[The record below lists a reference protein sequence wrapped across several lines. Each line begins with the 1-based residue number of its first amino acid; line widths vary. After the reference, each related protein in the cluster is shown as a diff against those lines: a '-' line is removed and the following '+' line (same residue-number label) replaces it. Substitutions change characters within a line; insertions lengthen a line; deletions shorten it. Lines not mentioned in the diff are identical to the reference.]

1 MRNPA
6 RICIMLPRFSRYGG
20 VEQFGFRLAE
30 ALGARGHAV
39 DFICARQEAEPPAGV
54 RVIAVGRPPGPRV
67 GKMLWF
73 LLRAEQVRKKG
84 DYDLSIG
91 LGKTW
96 NQDVLRVGGGPLRN
110 YRNLS
115 EQALP
120 EGFPRR
126 FKRLRRLL
134 SPSDWLT
141 LAVERR
147 QYSGAATVL
156 AVSDLVAEWI
166 MGEHPGMDRERLE
179 VIYNLPDF
187 SRFFPPLPEARAA
200 AREALWADAGQAGAP
215 QGVFLGTAST
225 NFVLKGVGPL
235 IRALALLPDDHH
247 LFVAGGRGNAEYLEL
262 AGSLG
267 VAERVHFLGKVED
280 MPAFYKALDV
290 FVLPTFYDAC
300 SNAVLEAAATGVRV
314 LSTPFNGSSR
324 FLPAERM
331 LADPGDPGCLA
342 AGIRDAL
349 AAPAPAPPAPP
360 AGLVSGLAAF
370 VERIETMLPK

>member
-1 MRNPA
+1 MA
-6 RICIMLPRFSRYGG
+6 RIALMLPKFSRYGG

-30 ALGARGHAV
+30 ALGARGHEV

-54 RVIAVGRPPGPRV
+54 RVIVVGRPPGPRV

-84 DYDLSIG
+84 NYDLSLG

-110 YRNLS
+110 YWELS
-115 EQALP
+115 EKALP
-120 EGFPRR
+120 AGIPRLG
-126 FKRLRRLL
+126 KRLRRML

-141 LAVERR
+141 LLVERR
-147 QYSGAATVL
+147 QYDGETTVL
-156 AVSDLVAEWI
+156 AVSDLTAEWI
-166 MGEHPGMDRERLE
+166 RQEHPGMDAAKLE

-187 SRFFPPLPEARAA
+187 ARFSPPSTEERAA
-200 AREALWADAGQAGAP
+200 ARQSLNVPE
-215 QGVFLGTAST
+215 GVYIGTAST

-235 IRALALLPDDHH
+235 IRTLALLPKDHH
-247 LFVAGGRGNAEYLEL
+247 LLVAGGRGNAEYLNL
-262 AGSLG
+262 AEGLG
-267 VAERVHFLGKVED
+267 VKERVHFLGKVAD

-300 SNAVLEAAATGVRV
+300 SNAVLEAAATGLRV

-324 FLPAERM
+324 FLGPRG
-331 LADPGDPGCLA
+331 LLTDPGNPELLA
-342 AGIRDAL
+342 ARIQEAL
-349 AAPAPAPPAPP
+349 AAPAPAPLTAPAD
-360 AGLVSGLAAF
+360 VTSGLAAF
-370 VERIETMLPK
+370 VERIEAMLPDLDRRAVKAR

>member
-1 MRNPA
+1 MA
-6 RICIMLPRFSRYGG
+6 
-20 VEQFGFRLAE
+20 
-30 ALGARGHAV
+30 ARGCAV
-39 DFICARQEAEPPAGV
+39 EFICARQETEPPAGV

-73 LLRAEQVRKKG
+73 LLRAEQIRKKG
-84 DYDLSIG
+84 GYDLSIG

-120 EGFPRR
+120 EGFPRTS
-126 FKRLRRLL
+126 KRLRRLL

-147 QYSGAATVL
+147 QYSGSATVL

-187 SRFFPPLPEARAA
+187 SRFSPPSPEERTA
-200 AREALWADAGQAGAP
+200 ARDALGAKSGCADAAR
-215 QGVFLGTAST
+215 GVWIGTAST

-247 LFVAGGRGNAEYLEL
+247 LFVAGGRGNAEYLDV
-262 AGSLG
+262 AASLG
-267 VAERVHFLGKVED
+267 VKERVHFLGKVED

-324 FLPAERM
+324 FLPPERILAE
-331 LADPGDPGCLA
+331 PGDPECLA

-349 AAPAPAPPAPP
+349 VAPAPAPLTPP
-360 AGLVSGLAAF
+360 AGLVSGLPAF
-370 VERIETMLPK
+370 VERIEAMLPK